1 MENLRALGYSR
12 DMMKDF
18 PAVLLTAAAAQV
30 LCQLFKVV
38 FYSIR
43 ERRFAPRYFVSPGG
57 NPSAHSAFVTALS
70 VAVGMRGGFFSDIFA
85 VCFVF
90 SAIVIYDAFRL
101 RGAVQEHAKLLNS
114 LTSRHFPDEHR
125 DLREM
130 VGHSLPEIFT
140 GIAAGGVFSFVVM
153 SFIMN
158 AM

>member
-1 MENLRALGYSR
+1 
-12 DMMKDF
+12 MKDI

-43 ERRFAPRYFVSPGG
+43 ARRFIPRYFVSPGG

-101 RGAVQEHAKLLNS
+101 RGAVEQHAKLLNR
-114 LTSRHFPDEHR
+114 LAARNLPGEHKA
-125 DLREM
+125 LSEM
-130 VGHSLPEIFT
+130 VGHNLTEIFT
-140 GIAAGGVFSFVVM
+140 GIASGGIFSFLVM
-153 SFIMN
+153 SLFRLV
-158 AM
+158 